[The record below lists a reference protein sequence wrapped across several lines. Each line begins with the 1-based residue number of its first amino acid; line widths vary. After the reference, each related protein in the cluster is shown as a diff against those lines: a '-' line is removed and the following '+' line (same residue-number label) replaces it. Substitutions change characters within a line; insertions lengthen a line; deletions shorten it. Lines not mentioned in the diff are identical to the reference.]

1 MAKRERSTKNWRFLA
16 YSLGIHLLAF
26 AVLAVNLSFAPEPS
40 PSGANAQPIKARAI
54 DEKEVQAEVDRLK
67 DQQSAKEKA
76 HEKELEKLQQAQKKL
91 EQQRKEEQAHLDQL
105 RKQRE
110 QAQKAAEQAQ
120 KERQQAE
127 AERQKAQEQAKQ
139 AAAEAEAKRKA
150 AEEAKRKADAEAKR
164 KAAEEAKR
172 KAEAEAKAREEAR
185 KKAQAEAKRK
195 AAEKARKEREA
206 QLRQQMEQE
215 EHQRAVAAAQN
226 QYVPAIK
233 RRIEQAW
240 LRPPNVPTGL
250 ECKIRVRL
258 SPAGDVLD
266 ASVVASSG
274 NPRFDRSAETA
285 ARKASPLP
293 IPNDPSINQEFRTL
307 TLTFNPDNS

>member
-16 YSLGIHLLAF
+16 YSVGIHLLAF
-26 AVLAVNLSFAPEPS
+26 AILAVNLSFAPEPS
-40 PSGANAQPIKARAI
+40 PSAANAQPIKARAI
-54 DEKEVQAEVDRLK
+54 EEKEVQAEVHRLK

-76 HEKELEKLQQAQKKL
+76 HQKELEKLQQAQKKL
-91 EQQRKEEQAHLDQL
+91 EQQRKEEQAHLEQL

-120 KERQQAE
+120 KQRQQAE

-150 AEEAKRKADAEAKR
+150 AEEAKRKAEAEAKAR
-164 KAAEEAKR
+164 EEAKR

-185 KKAQAEAKRK
+185 KKAEAEAKRK

-226 QYVPAIK
+226 QYVPAIR

-250 ECKIRVRL
+250 KCDIRVRL

-266 ASVVASSG
+266 ASVVSSSG
-274 NPRFDRSAETA
+274 NARFDRSAETA

-293 IPNDPSINQEFRTL
+293 IPSDPSINQEFRTL

>member
-1 MAKRERSTKNWRFLA
+1 MVKRERSTKNWRFLA
-16 YSLGIHLLAF
+16 YAIAIHLLAF

-40 PSGANAQPIKARAI
+40 PAGVTAQPIKARAI
-54 DEKEVQAEVDRLK
+54 DEKEVQAEVNRLNN
-67 DQQSAKEKA
+67 QQNAKEKA
-76 HEKELEKLQQAQKKL
+76 QQKDLEKLRQAQQKL
-91 EQQRKEEQAHLDQL
+91 EQQRKEEQAHLEQL

-110 QAQKAAEQAQ
+110 QEQKAAEQAQ

-150 AEEAKRKADAEAKR
+150 AEEAKRKAEAEQ
-164 KAAEEAKR
+164 KAREEAQR
-172 KAEAEAKAREEAR
+172 KAEAKAKAREEAR
-185 KKAQAEAKRK
+185 KKAAAEAKRK

-215 EHQRAVAAAQN
+215 EHQRAVASAKG

-240 LRPPNVPTGL
+240 LRPANVAKGL
-250 ECKIRVRL
+250 ECDIRVRL
-258 SPAGDVLD
+258 SPTGDVLD
-266 ASVVASSG
+266 ASVVRSSG
-274 NPRFDRSAETA
+274 NPIFDRSAETA

-293 IPNDPSINQEFRTL
+293 IPSDPSINQEFRTL
-307 TLTFNPDNS
+307 TLTFNPDNA